1 MKKENLQIARKF
13 RMGLACA
20 VVISLMVLTLLFGS
34 VPSISTGVS
43 ADTSAPAF
51 QTQPKPWTAVGST
64 GVIDEASLTTF
75 AFNGTEIG
83 FRPGATATIV
93 VARYNVTNTF
103 DNTPGAPNKP
113 GWTTMEMGSTAP
125 INTIVEAKLFEVKAC
140 TNDPVLLCTARNRS
154 SDHPCA
160 RCTITGTVDFT
171 DKLYFVE
178 VTLNRTSLNTTPP
191 RMHTLRLF

>member
-13 RMGLACA
+13 RMGLCCA
-20 VVISLMVLTLLFGS
+20 IVVGLMVLTLLFGS

-43 ADTSAPAF
+43 AEASAPAF

-64 GVIDEASLTTF
+64 GVIDEASLNTF

-83 FRPGATATIV
+83 FRAGATSTLV

-103 DNTPGAPNKP
+103 DNNPAPNKP
-113 GWTTMEMGSTAP
+113 GWTTLEMGSTAP

-154 SDHPCA
+154 NTSPCA
-160 RCTITGTVDFT
+160 RCTINGTIDFT

-178 VTLNRTSLNTTPP
+178 VTLNRTSVNNAPP
-191 RMHTLRLF
+191 RMSTLRLF